1 MATET
6 RPLLEH
12 LIDSLRDVRVESVYV
27 GAFVTAV
34 KSNHC
39 GLSSTLRDP
48 CGSEGAPLVRDA
60 GDLCGMEARVLA
72 AYALSDNQLEASIG
86 MAAINSALPLP
97 AAGITSRNASDLIRE
112 RGRNRRVAVIGHFP
126 FVPDLEPLTARLM
139 IFEKRLRKGD
149 LPSQKIPDL
158 LPEADVV
165 ALSGTTL
172 INHTFE
178 EIRRYIRKDAYVLML
193 GPSTPLSPLLFEYGI
208 DALSGTV
215 VKDEVAL
222 IAGLSQGATFRQLR
236 GKSLVVLAR
245 S

>member
-1 MATET
+1 MASET
-6 RPLLEH
+6 GPMLDN
-12 LIDSLRDVRVESVYV
+12 LIESLMDVRVESIFV

-34 KSNHC
+34 KSEHC
-39 GLSSTLRDP
+39 GLSSTLREP
-48 CGSEGAPLVRDA
+48 CGSGGAPHVRDA
-60 GDLCGMEARVLA
+60 GSLCGIEARELASYVL
-72 AYALSDNQLEASIG
+72 SENQLEASIG

-97 AAGITSRNASDLIRE
+97 KNRIATINASDLIRE
-112 RGRNRRVAVIGHFP
+112 QGRNRQVAVIGHFP
-126 FVPDLEPLTARLM
+126 FVPDLKPLTKKLM
-139 IFEKRLRKGD
+139 VFEKRLRKGD
-149 LPSQKIPDL
+149 IPSKKIPDM

-178 EIRRYIRKDAYVLML
+178 EIRRHIREDAYVIML

-215 VKDEVAL
+215 VKDEDAL

-236 GKSLVVLAR
+236 GKSLVLLSR
-245 S
+245 R